1 MVGYSIC
8 VTAPSSLPTTGSPV
22 ANPAD
27 AEAFARFAAAL
38 AGQYELER
46 EIGRGGMG
54 IVYLARDARLD
65 RQVAIKTL
73 PVHLAN
79 DPVVRERFLR
89 EARTAARLS
98 HPNIVPIHRADE
110 IGGHVFFVM
119 GYVDG
124 ESLAQRIRRLGRIE
138 ARETVRVM
146 SDVADALGYAHAHGV
161 IHRDVK
167 AENILLDAKTGRAM
181 VTDFGIARLAEAAPL
196 TATGQ
201 ILGTVYYVSPEQVS
215 GERIDARSDI
225 YSLGVVGFLALSGR
239 FPFEAELAS
248 AVLIAHVT
256 KTAPPLFTLAQ
267 DAPRALADVVD
278 RCLAKDATARFQSC
292 AELSDALGLVQIDDD
307 GASDRSR
314 APSRVVSDSEA
325 QAIWQRAADL
335 QALTGT
341 TPRPPVIAEPRDPA
355 LDAEVT
361 RGFRLTQVRDAAVE
375 AGIPAKY
382 VEQAFAEHGL
392 ASSRQPAAVTS
403 RNLPA
408 NRFLGSSTRLEY
420 EIVVDGEMPTNDY
433 DLLLDVIR
441 RLLGE
446 SGTLGS
452 VGRSFTWQ
460 SAGRRSVQVAVLP
473 RGGKTTIRVSEN
485 LRNLAGGLFG
495 GIMGGYGGGSSGIWV
510 GIGAGALHS
519 PALGAALW
527 LGNLTLAYG
536 VARAALRKAGSRRDD
551 ELRALAEGLAAEAR
565 AAIDAAH
572 PKLPRGTRG

>member
-1 MVGYSIC
+1 MS
-8 VTAPSSLPTTGSPV
+8 APSSPASGPLSPPPI
-22 ANPAD
+22 ANHAE

-54 IVYLARDARLD
+54 VVYLARDARLD

-110 IGGHVFFVM
+110 IAGHVFFVM

-124 ESLAQRIRRLGRIE
+124 ESLAQRIRRLGRITP
-138 ARETVRVM
+138 RETVREM
-146 SDVADALGYAHAHGV
+146 ADVAAALGYAHAHGV

-201 ILGTVYYVSPEQVS
+201 VLGTVYYVSPEQVS

-256 KTAPPLFTLAQ
+256 KSAPPLHTLA
-267 DAPRALADVVD
+267 DDVPRPLADVVD
-278 RCLAKDATARFQSC
+278 RCLSKDAAARYQSC
-292 AELSDALGLVQIDDD
+292 AELSDALELVHLTDDR
-307 GASDRSR
+307 ASDSPRT
-314 APSRVVSDSEA
+314 PSKLVSDIEA
-325 QAIWQRAADL
+325 QQIWQRAADL
-335 QALTGT
+335 QALTGA
-341 TPRPPVIAEPRDPA
+341 TPQPPAVAEVRDA
-355 LDAEVT
+355 SRDADVT
-361 RGFRLTQVRDAAVE
+361 RGFRLTQIRDAAVE

-382 VEQAFAEHGL
+382 IEQVFAEHGL
-392 ASSRQPAAVTS
+392 AASQQTASVVDRTAA
-403 RNLPA
+403 A
-408 NRFLGSSTRLEY
+408 NRFLGSPTRLEY
-420 EIVVDGEMPTNDY
+420 EIVVDGEMPTSDY

-441 RLLGE
+441 RDVGE
-446 SGTLGS
+446 SGSLGT
-452 VGRSFTWQ
+452 VGRSFSWQ
-460 SAGRRSVQVAVLP
+460 SAGRRNIQVSVVP
-473 RGGKTTIRVSEN
+473 RNGKTTIRVSEN

-495 GIMGGYGGGSSGIWV
+495 GIMGGYGGGTTGMWVAVAVGTHSVVV
-510 GIGAGALHS
+510 GI
-519 PALGAALW
+519 AAW
-527 LGNLTLAYG
+527 LGNLALAYG
-536 VARAALRKAGSRRDD
+536 VARGILRSAGNRRGDS
-551 ELRALAEGLAAEAR
+551 LRNLAQALASEAR
-565 AAIDAAH
+565 LAIDAAQ
-572 PKLPRGTRG
+572 PKLPRGSRG

>member
-1 MVGYSIC
+1 VS
-8 VTAPSSLPTTGSPV
+8 APSSPASGPLSPPPI
-22 ANPAD
+22 ANHAE

-54 IVYLARDARLD
+54 VVYLARDARLD

-110 IGGHVFFVM
+110 IAGHVFFVM

-124 ESLAQRIRRLGRIE
+124 ESLAQRIRRLGRITP
-138 ARETVRVM
+138 RETVREM
-146 SDVADALGYAHAHGV
+146 ADVAAALGYAHAHGV

-201 ILGTVYYVSPEQVS
+201 VLGTVYYVSPEQVS

-256 KTAPPLFTLAQ
+256 KSAPPLHTLA
-267 DAPRALADVVD
+267 DDVPRPLADVVD
-278 RCLAKDATARFQSC
+278 RCLSKDAAARYQSC
-292 AELSDALGLVQIDDD
+292 AELSDALELVHLTDDR
-307 GASDRSR
+307 ASDSPRT
-314 APSRVVSDSEA
+314 PSKLVSDIEA
-325 QAIWQRAADL
+325 QQIWQRAADL
-335 QALTGT
+335 QALTGA
-341 TPRPPVIAEPRDPA
+341 TPQPPAVAEVRDA
-355 LDAEVT
+355 SRDADVT
-361 RGFRLTQVRDAAVE
+361 RGFRLTQIRDAAVE

-382 VEQAFAEHGL
+382 IEQVFAEHGL
-392 ASSRQPAAVTS
+392 AASQQTASVVDRTAA
-403 RNLPA
+403 A
-408 NRFLGSSTRLEY
+408 NRFLGSPTRLEY
-420 EIVVDGEMPTNDY
+420 EIVVDGEMPTSDY

-441 RLLGE
+441 RDVGE
-446 SGTLGS
+446 SGSLGT
-452 VGRSFTWQ
+452 VGRSFSWQ
-460 SAGRRSVQVAVLP
+460 SAGRRNIQVSVVP
-473 RGGKTTIRVSEN
+473 RNGKTTIRVSEN

-495 GIMGGYGGGSSGIWV
+495 GIMGGYGGGTTGMWVAVAVGTHSLVV
-510 GIGAGALHS
+510 GI
-519 PALGAALW
+519 AAW
-527 LGNLTLAYG
+527 LGNLALAYG
-536 VARAALRKAGSRRDD
+536 VARGILRSAGNRRGDS
-551 ELRALAEGLAAEAR
+551 LRNLAQALASEAR
-565 AAIDAAH
+565 LAIDAAQ
-572 PKLPRGTRG
+572 PKLPRGSRG

>member
-1 MVGYSIC
+1 M
-8 VTAPSSLPTTGSPV
+8 T
-22 ANPAD
+22 NPAD
-27 AEAFARFAAAL
+27 AEAFTRFAAAL

-54 IVYLARDARLD
+54 VVYLARDVRLD
-65 RQVAIKTL
+65 RQVAVKTL

-110 IGGHVFFVM
+110 IAGHVFFVM

-124 ESLAQRIRRLGRIE
+124 ESLAQRIRRLGRITP
-138 ARETVRVM
+138 RETVRVM
-146 SDVADALGYAHAHGV
+146 ADVAAALGYAHAHGV

-201 ILGTVYYVSPEQVS
+201 VLGTVYYVSPEQVS

-225 YSLGVVGFLALSGR
+225 YSLGVVGFLATSGR
-239 FPFEAELAS
+239 FPFDAELAS

-256 KTAPPLFTLAQ
+256 KSAPPLHTVAK
-267 DAPRALADVVD
+267 DVPRPLADIVD
-278 RCLAKDATARFQSC
+278 RCLSKDAAARYQNC
-292 AELSDALGLVQIDDD
+292 AELSDALELVHLTDDRP
-307 GASDRSR
+307 AETPR
-314 APSRVVSDSEA
+314 APGRLVSDTEA
-325 QAIWQRAADL
+325 QQIWQRAADL

-341 TPRPPVIAEPRDPA
+341 TPRPVVAEPRDPA
-355 LDAEVT
+355 RDAEVT
-361 RGFRLTQVRDAAVE
+361 RGFRLTQIRDSAVE

-382 VEQAFAEHGL
+382 VEQVFAEHGL
-392 ASSRQPAAVTS
+392 APAQQTPMIADRTAA
-403 RNLPA
+403 A
-408 NRFLGSSTRLEY
+408 NRFLGSPTRLEY
-420 EIVVDGEMPTNDY
+420 EVVVDGEMPTSDY
-433 DLLLDVIR
+433 DLMLDVIR
-441 RLLGE
+441 RNVGE
-446 SGTLGS
+446 SGALGS

-460 SAGRRSVQVAVLP
+460 ASGRRNVQVSVVP

-495 GIMGGYGGGSSGIWV
+495 GIMGGYGGGTSGMWV
-510 GIGAGALHS
+510 AVGVGTHSAL
-519 PALGAALW
+519 LGLALW
-527 LGNLTLAYG
+527 LGNVGLAYSVARGILRTAGNRRGDGLRTLA
-536 VARAALRKAGSRRDD
+536 
-551 ELRALAEGLAAEAR
+551 EQLAAEAR
-565 AAIDAAH
+565 AAIDAAQ
-572 PKLPRGTRG
+572 PKLPRGSRD

>member
-1 MVGYSIC
+1 
-8 VTAPSSLPTTGSPV
+8 VTAPSSSSVPATGSPI
-22 ANPAD
+22 ANPAEV
-27 AEAFARFAAAL
+27 EAFARFAAAL

-54 IVYLARDARLD
+54 IVYLARDTRLE

-79 DPVVRERFLR
+79 DPLVRERFLR

-98 HPNIVPIHRADE
+98 HPHIVPVHRADE
-110 IGGHVFFVM
+110 IAGHVFFVM

-124 ESLAQRIRRLGRIE
+124 ESLAQRIRRLERLE
-138 ARETVRVM
+138 PRDTVRVM

-201 ILGTVYYVSPEQVS
+201 VLGTVYYVSPEQVS

-239 FPFEAELAS
+239 FPFDADLAS

-256 KTAPPLFTLAQ
+256 KSAPPLHTLAQ

-278 RCLAKDATARFQSC
+278 RCLAKDAAARFQSC
-292 AELSDALGLVQIDDD
+292 ADLSDALELVHLSED
-307 GASDRSR
+307 GASGKAR
-314 APSRVVSDSEA
+314 APATIVSDTEA
-325 QAIWQRAADL
+325 QLIWQRAADL

-341 TPRPPVIAEPRDPA
+341 TPQPPVVAEPRDPVR
-355 LDAEVT
+355 DAEVT
-361 RGFRLTQVRDAAVE
+361 RGFRLTQIRDAAVE

-382 VEQAFAEHGL
+382 VEQVFAEHGL
-392 ASSRQPAAVTS
+392 AASQAA
-403 RNLPA
+403 LPVADRTATA
-408 NRFLGSSTRLEY
+408 NRFLGSPTRLEY
-420 EIVVDGEMPTNDY
+420 EIVVDGEMPTSDY
-433 DLLLDVIR
+433 DLLLEVIR
-441 RLLGE
+441 RNVGE

-460 SAGRRSVQVAVLP
+460 SAARRNVQVSVVP
-473 RGGKTTIRVSEN
+473 RSGRTTIRVSEN

-495 GIMGGYGGGSSGIWV
+495 GIMGGYGGGSTGMWIAIGV
-510 GIGAGALHS
+510 GLHS
-519 PALGAALW
+519 PLIGVGLW
-527 LGNLTLAYG
+527 LGNVGLAYSI
-536 VARAALRKAGSRRDD
+536 ARGL
-551 ELRALAEGLAAEAR
+551 LRAIGDRRGDSLRRLAEDLAAEAR
-565 AAIDAAH
+565 VAIDAAQ
-572 PKLPRGTRG
+572 PKLPRG